1 MQSLIS
7 FPSEVKVLSA
17 DITSRSAHGL
27 GSNPIFVFYQWKSQH
42 IQTHNGMRR
51 FLWTANAMGSR
62 HPAVTRGSA
71 FSIAD
76 VAVQVSIAYK
86 DIDRV
91 WKQRGIDLAN
101 ETLDNLVML
110 YAIQNQRE
118 FETEAR
124 LTFVP
129 DL

>member
-7 FPSEVKVLSA
+7 FPSKVEVLSA
-17 DITSRSAHGL
+17 EMSSASRGPHDK
-27 GSNPIFVFYQWKSQH
+27 PFYVYYEWKEQK
-42 IQTHNGMRR
+42 IQNYNGKRG
-51 FLWTANAMGSR
+51 FLWIAHAMGSNYHKLQR
-62 HPAVTRGSA
+62 PRIGFVV
-71 FSIAD
+71 AD

-86 DIDRV
+86 DVDRV

-118 FETEAR
+118 FETESR

-129 DL
+129 DF

>member
-7 FPSEVKVLSA
+7 FPSNVEVLSA
-17 DITSRSAHGL
+17 DIHATTGASPPR
-27 GSNPIFVFYQWKSQH
+27 PFYVFYEWTQNH
-42 IQTHNGMRR
+42 IQNNNGMRR
-51 FLWTANAMGSR
+51 FMWMAQAKGSNYHKLER
-62 HPAVTRGSA
+62 PRTGFV
-71 FSIAD
+71 
-76 VAVQVSIAYK
+76 VASVALRVSIAYK

-110 YAIQNQRE
+110 YAIQTQRE
-118 FETEAR
+118 FETESR